1 MEGGAE
7 AAEEVD
13 LAMDTRLPIS
23 AAQKIKF
30 QTIPCT
36 LLIFFLNKKQWGKGK
51 KSNLPKTG
59 SWSGTPIF

>member
-36 LLIFFLNKKQWGKGK
+36 LLIFFLKQETMG
-51 KSNLPKTG
+51 
-59 SWSGTPIF
+59 